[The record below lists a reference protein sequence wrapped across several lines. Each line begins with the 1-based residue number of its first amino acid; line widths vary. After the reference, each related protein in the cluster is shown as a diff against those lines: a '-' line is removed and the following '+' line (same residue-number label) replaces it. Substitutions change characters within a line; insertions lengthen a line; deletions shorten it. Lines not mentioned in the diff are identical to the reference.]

1 LSESFERMTSSSSR
15 PKSSSVVSL
24 CSPGAL
30 LFYLLLASLVALLV
44 STGGLSDP
52 AGFWTHFGL
61 NLVFVVWVTFLSLAI
76 VCRLQIHG
84 LVESPLHLA
93 TAVVSVFSL
102 VVLTTSLA
110 VAWLIPFDSLPDP
123 SWLVLRNT
131 TLAAL
136 LSLVLARFLVLQA
149 NWKSQVAAES
159 AARLDALQA
168 RIQPHF
174 LFNALNTIAELVH
187 SRPEQAEEAL
197 LDLSDLLRTG
207 LRSEA
212 RHTLDQELALVRGY
226 LRIEGLRLG
235 ERLDV
240 EWSIDESVDLM
251 TEIPALLIQPLVENA
266 VLHGIASLPD
276 GGRLTIR
283 LEPARF
289 GRAQIIVENPLPL
302 PDQPR
307 RQGNRTALENIRQRL
322 ALAYEEGASLKTEK
336 TNAMFRAVLTL
347 PLKTAN

>member
-1 LSESFERMTSSSSR
+1 LIIALISAGDDFSFWLALGTILLFVQWIVLISAGVLCLIRRWLPNASDIVISALIVVVFVASTLLASALAAIFSRPGVLDTDWFYIRNSLIALLASFALARYLLLQQQWKSHVFAESSSR
-15 PKSSSVVSL
+15 L
-24 CSPGAL
+24 M
-30 LFYLLLASLVALLV
+30 
-44 STGGLSDP
+44 
-52 AGFWTHFGL
+52 
-61 NLVFVVWVTFLSLAI
+61 
-76 VCRLQIHG
+76 
-84 LVESPLHLA
+84 
-93 TAVVSVFSL
+93 
-102 VVLTTSLA
+102 
-110 VAWLIPFDSLPDP
+110 
-123 SWLVLRNT
+123 
-131 TLAAL
+131 
-136 LSLVLARFLVLQA
+136 
-149 NWKSQVAAES
+149 
-159 AARLDALQA
+159 ALQA

-174 LFNALNTIAELVH
+174 LFNSLNTIAELIH
-187 SRPEQAEEAL
+187 SRPVQAEEAL

-212 RHTLDQELALVRGY
+212 RHSLEQEFELIRGY

-240 EWSIDESVDLM
+240 KWSIDESVDR
-251 TEIPALLIQPLVENA
+251 TTDIPALLIQPLVENA

-289 GRAQIIVENPLPL
+289 GRARIIVENPLPS

-336 TNAMFRAVLTL
+336 TGALFRAVLTF
-347 PLKTAN
+347 PLKTVLSE